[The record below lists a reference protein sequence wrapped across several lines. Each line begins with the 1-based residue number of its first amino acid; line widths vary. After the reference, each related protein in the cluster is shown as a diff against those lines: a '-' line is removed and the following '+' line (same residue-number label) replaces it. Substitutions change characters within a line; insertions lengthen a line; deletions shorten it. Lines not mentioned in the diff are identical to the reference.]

1 MHCLVPLARLSVP
14 VTGEVFK
21 GTETDNFIDLPEA
34 WARLN
39 AQEMETSPA
48 CPAAKVKTGCQDEPD
63 SCKSESGNARAKS
76 GARLW
81 LLWGS
86 LER

>member
-1 MHCLVPLARLSVP
+1 MHCLVPPARLSVP

-63 SCKSESGNARAKS
+63 SCKSQSQEMPGP
-76 GARLW
+76 
-81 LLWGS
+81 S
-86 LER
+86 LEPGCGCCGAH